1 MTDSQ
6 QPGEAKPNVSG
17 CGQPGENGRVSID
30 VEYPGNP
37 RHPEHTDW
45 LLELGRATYAAAG
58 LSGIAFDLL
67 RVHSGFESGELYKD
81 PLGRLLEKMR
91 TSPPTVE
98 GIEDFIALA
107 EEALV
112 VRNDV
117 LHALP
122 VLHGLHRRR
131 SDDLGYVRNYYDLNS
146 LREATQVMENASL
159 KGNEVLYADGGE
171 AVRRWVESG

>member
-1 MTDSQ
+1 M
-6 QPGEAKPNVSG
+6 
-17 CGQPGENGRVSID
+17 SID
-30 VEYPGNP
+30 EEYPGDP

-67 RVHSGFESGELYKD
+67 RVHSGFESEDLYKH
-81 PLGRLLEKMR
+81 PLGRLLEELRR
-91 TSPPTVE
+91 TPPAVD
-98 GIEDFIALA
+98 GIEDYITLA

-131 SDDLGYVRNYYDLNS
+131 SDDVGYVRNYYDLAS
-146 LREATQVMENASL
+146 LREATQVMENARR

-171 AVRRWVESG
+171 AVRRWVASG

>member
-1 MTDSQ
+1 MSTD
-6 QPGEAKPNVSG
+6 A
-17 CGQPGENGRVSID
+17 
-30 VEYPGNP
+30 EYPGDP
-37 RHPEHTDW
+37 RHPEHTAW

-67 RVHSGFESGELYKD
+67 RVHSGFESGDLYKD
-81 PLGRLLEKMR
+81 PLGRLLEKLR

>member
-1 MTDSQ
+1 MREKQALITAVF
-6 QPGEAKPNVSG
+6 EAAERAANSLTHLVPDLD
-17 CGQPGENGRVSID
+17 RD
-30 VEYPGNP
+30 RTEYAVASV
-37 RHPEHTDW
+37 
-45 LLELGRATYAAAG
+45 LLAE
-58 LSGIAFDLL
+58 D
-67 RVHSGFESGELYKD
+67 LYKD
-81 PLGRLLEKMR
+81 PFGRLLEKLR
-91 TSPPTVE
+91 QSPPAVD

-131 SDDLGYVRNYYDLNS
+131 SDDLGYVRNYFDLTS
-146 LREATQVMENASL
+146 LREATQVMENARR

-171 AVRRWVESG
+171 AVRRWVASG

>member
-1 MTDSQ
+1 M
-6 QPGEAKPNVSG
+6 
-17 CGQPGENGRVSID
+17 SID
-30 VEYPGNP
+30 AEYPGDP
-37 RHPEHTDW
+37 RHPEHTEW

-58 LSGIAFDLL
+58 CPASPSISCACIPVSRLRTSTRTLS
-67 RVHSGFESGELYKD
+67 
-81 PLGRLLEKMR
+81 GRLLEKLR
-91 TSPPTVE
+91 QSPPAVD

-131 SDDLGYVRNYYDLNS
+131 SDDLGYVRNYFDLTS
-146 LREATQVMENASL
+146 LREATQVMENARR

-171 AVRRWVESG
+171 AVRRWVASG

>member
-1 MTDSQ
+1 MSTD
-6 QPGEAKPNVSG
+6 A
-17 CGQPGENGRVSID
+17 
-30 VEYPGNP
+30 EYPGDP

-67 RVHSGFESGELYKD
+67 RVHSGFESGDLYKD
-81 PLGRLLEKMR
+81 PLGRLLEKLR

-146 LREATQVMENASL
+146 LREATQVMENASRQ
-159 KGNEVLYADGGE
+159 GNEVLYADGGE

>member
-1 MTDSQ
+1 MSA
-6 QPGEAKPNVSG
+6 EA
-17 CGQPGENGRVSID
+17 
-30 VEYPGNP
+30 EYPGDP
-37 RHPEHTDW
+37 RHPDHTDW

-67 RVHSGFESGELYKD
+67 RVHSGFESKDLYKD
-81 PLGRLLEKMR
+81 PLGRLLEKLR
-91 TSPPTVE
+91 TSPPSVE
-98 GIEDFIALA
+98 GIEDFIVLS

-131 SDDLGYVRNYYDLNS
+131 SDDLGYVRNYYALDS
-146 LREATQVMENASL
+146 LREATQVMENAIR
-159 KGNEVLYADGGE
+159 KGSEVLYADGGE

>member
-1 MTDSQ
+1 M
-6 QPGEAKPNVSG
+6 SG
-17 CGQPGENGRVSID
+17 CGQPGENGLMSTEA
-30 VEYPGNP
+30 EYPGDP
-37 RHPEHTDW
+37 RHPDHTDW

-67 RVHSGFESGELYKD
+67 RVHSGFESGDLYKD
-81 PLGRLLEKMR
+81 PLGRLLEKLR
-91 TSPPTVE
+91 TSHPSVE

-131 SDDLGYVRNYYDLNS
+131 SDDLGYVRNYYDLDS
-146 LREATQVMENASL
+146 LREATQVMENAIR
-159 KGNEVLYADGGE
+159 KGSEVLYADGGE

>member
-1 MTDSQ
+1 M
-6 QPGEAKPNVSG
+6 
-17 CGQPGENGRVSID
+17 SID

>member
-1 MTDSQ
+1 M
-6 QPGEAKPNVSG
+6 
-17 CGQPGENGRVSID
+17 SID
-30 VEYPGNP
+30 AEYPGDP

-67 RVHSGFESGELYKD
+67 RVHSGFESEDLYKD
-81 PLGRLLEKMR
+81 PLGRLLEKLR
-91 TSPPTVE
+91 KSPPAVE

-131 SDDLGYVRNYYDLNS
+131 SDDLGYVRNYYDLAS
-146 LREATQVMENASL
+146 LQEATQVMEKARW

-171 AVRRWVESG
+171 AVRRWVESD

>member
-1 MTDSQ
+1 MAGLTEVEPQ
-6 QPGEAKPNVSG
+6 
-17 CGQPGENGRVSID
+17 D
-30 VEYPGNP
+30 VARGG
-37 RHPEHTDW
+37 
-45 LLELGRATYAAAG
+45 GRALG
-58 LSGIAFDLL
+58 QFEGPD
-67 RVHSGFESGELYKD
+67 GF
-81 PLGRLLEKMR
+81 M
-91 TSPPTVE
+91 
-98 GIEDFIALA
+98 A

-131 SDDLGYVRNYYDLNS
+131 SDDLGYVLNYYDLNS
-146 LREATQVMENASL
+146 LREATHVMENASR

>member
-1 MTDSQ
+1 M
-6 QPGEAKPNVSG
+6 
-17 CGQPGENGRVSID
+17 SID
-30 VEYPGNP
+30 AEYPGDP
-37 RHPEHTDW
+37 RHPAHTDW

-67 RVHSGFESGELYKD
+67 RVHSGFESEDLYKD
-81 PLGRLLEKMR
+81 PLGRLLKKLRR
-91 TSPPTVE
+91 TPPAVD

-131 SDDLGYVRNYYDLNS
+131 SDDLGYVRNYYDLAS
-146 LREATQVMENASL
+146 LREATQVMQNARR
-159 KGNEVLYADGGE
+159 KGNEMLYADGGE
-171 AVRRWVESG
+171 AVRRWVESD

>member
-1 MTDSQ
+1 M
-6 QPGEAKPNVSG
+6 
-17 CGQPGENGRVSID
+17 SID
-30 VEYPGNP
+30 AEYPGDP

-58 LSGIAFDLL
+58 LSGIAVDLL
-67 RVHSGFESGELYKD
+67 RVHSGFESEDLYKD
-81 PLGRLLEKMR
+81 PLGRLLDKLRR
-91 TSPPTVE
+91 TPPAVD
-98 GIEDFIALA
+98 GIEDFIALS

-122 VLHGLHRRR
+122 VMHGLHRRR
-131 SDDLGYVRNYYDLNS
+131 SDDLGYVRNYYDLAS
-146 LREATQVMENASL
+146 LWEATQVIQNARR

-171 AVRRWVESG
+171 AVRRWVESA

>member
-1 MTDSQ
+1 MST
-6 QPGEAKPNVSG
+6 EA
-17 CGQPGENGRVSID
+17 
-30 VEYPGNP
+30 EYPGDP
-37 RHPEHTDW
+37 RHPDHTDW
-45 LLELGRATYAAAG
+45 LLELGRATCAAAG

-67 RVHSGFESGELYKD
+67 RVHSGFESGDLYKD
-81 PLGRLLEKMR
+81 PLGRLLEKLR
-91 TSPPTVE
+91 TSHPSVE

-131 SDDLGYVRNYYDLNS
+131 SDDLGYVRNYYDLDS
-146 LREATQVMENASL
+146 LREATQVMENTIR
-159 KGNEVLYADGGE
+159 KGSEVLYADGGE
-171 AVRRWVESG
+171 AVRRWVESD

>member
-1 MTDSQ
+1 MSTD
-6 QPGEAKPNVSG
+6 A
-17 CGQPGENGRVSID
+17 
-30 VEYPGNP
+30 EYPGDP
-37 RHPEHTDW
+37 RHPDHREW
-45 LLELGRATYAAAG
+45 LLELGKGTYAAAG
-58 LSGIAFDLL
+58 LSGIAFDVL
-67 RVHSGFESGELYKD
+67 RVHSGFESKDLYKD
-81 PLGRLLEKMR
+81 PLGRLLEKLCK
-91 TSPPTVE
+91 SPPAVD

-131 SDDLGYVRNYYDLNS
+131 SDDLGYVRNYYDLDS
-146 LREATQVMENASL
+146 LRKATQVMENARR

-171 AVRRWVESG
+171 AVRRWVEDD

>member
-1 MTDSQ
+1 MSTD
-6 QPGEAKPNVSG
+6 A
-17 CGQPGENGRVSID
+17 
-30 VEYPGNP
+30 EYPGDP

-67 RVHSGFESGELYKD
+67 RVHSGFESGDLYKD
-81 PLGRLLEKMR
+81 PLGRLLDKLR
-91 TSPPTVE
+91 TSPPAVE
-98 GIEDFIALA
+98 GIEDFITLA
-107 EEALV
+107 KEALM

-131 SDDLGYVRNYYDLNS
+131 SDDHGYVRNYCDLDS
-146 LREATQVMENASL
+146 LREATQVMGNASR

-171 AVRRWVESG
+171 AVRRWAESG

>member
-1 MTDSQ
+1 MSTD
-6 QPGEAKPNVSG
+6 A
-17 CGQPGENGRVSID
+17 
-30 VEYPGNP
+30 EYPGDP

-58 LSGIAFDLL
+58 LPASLSISCGCTQVSSPGTCTRTLWA
-67 RVHSGFESGELYKD
+67 GCN
-81 PLGRLLEKMR
+81 EKLR

-146 LREATQVMENASL
+146 LRAATQVMENASL

>member
-1 MTDSQ
+1 MSTD
-6 QPGEAKPNVSG
+6 A
-17 CGQPGENGRVSID
+17 
-30 VEYPGNP
+30 EYPGDP

-67 RVHSGFESGELYKD
+67 RVHSGFESGALYKD
-81 PLGRLLEKMR
+81 PLGRLLEKLR

-146 LREATQVMENASL
+146 LREATQVMENASRQ
-159 KGNEVLYADGGE
+159 GNEVLYADGGE